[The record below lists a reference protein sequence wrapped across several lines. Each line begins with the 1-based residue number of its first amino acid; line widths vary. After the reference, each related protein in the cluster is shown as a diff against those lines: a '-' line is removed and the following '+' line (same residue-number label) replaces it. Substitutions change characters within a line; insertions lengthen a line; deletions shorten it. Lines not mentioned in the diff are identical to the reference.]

1 MQIRNLSSSGT
12 PDWFAAQTGDL
23 PAARLDRE
31 TGRGNSGRHV
41 RAAVILSAGI
51 HARPFLG
58 HAGRLRLLLLLSG
71 ATGLALWFPLKWH
84 RWVWQTRQLEQA
96 ARLLRH
102 RFPRVGDQLL
112 GIVELAHNEMEQERS
127 ESLCRAAMRQV
138 DEEVRDCDFRGAV
151 PDPRHRRWAWA
162 TGGVLLLAAAVL
174 GIVPAAGTNALARWL
189 FPWKNTE
196 RYTFAQLNQ
205 LPDQMVVPLA
215 EPFVVDARLSPRS
228 AWSPEQGRAR
238 YGRQEPVLADRDVD
252 QYQFCVA
259 TSKGAGRS
267 DHFGRRYEEEDL
279 DCSHVASRAD
289 RDRGTYRIA

>member
-1 MQIRNLSSSGT
+1 MQIGT
-12 PDWFAAQTGDL
+12 PHHLELPTGL
-23 PAARLDRE
+23 RSKLEAYRRRVWIVKLAEGILAGMFGLLLSYLLVFTLDRFWD
-31 TGRGNSGRHV
+31 TPVGFRW
-41 RAAVILSAGI
+41 
-51 HARPFLG
+51 
-58 HAGRLRLLLLLSG
+58 LLLLTG
-71 ATGLALWFPLKWH
+71 ATGFALWFPFKWH
-84 RWVWQTRQLEQA
+84 RWVWQTRQLDQA

-189 FPWKNTE
+189 YPWKNTE
-196 RYTFAQLNQ
+196 RYTFAQIDQ
-205 LPDQMVVPLA
+205 LPDRMVVPLA

-252 QYQFCVA
+252 QYQFALPPQKEPDELTISVGDTTKKISIA
-259 TSKGAGRS
+259 PTSRPS
-267 DHFGRRYEEEDL
+267 
-279 DCSHVASRAD
+279 
-289 RDRGTYRIA
+289 